1 MTSQFKKT
9 SKLKTTSKGKVEPS
23 LELEPGTDLAPDT
36 RTRILEVAAK
46 LFAKQGYEGTS
57 VRDIAKELGIANPSI
72 YYHFKSKA
80 DVLVELLTEPLRV
93 VEIAIAE
100 AKGLA
105 GEARTRRIIEGFLDS
120 LEAHQGIV
128 LTASPDDKK
137 ILESHRFVAFEMR
150 PYIIELLAETTA
162 EDNRDVR
169 VMMAIGAVEGVITGL
184 KNTSANNDTFVKQ
197 LRNQREVIV
206 NMILKILR

>member
-9 SKLKTTSKGKVEPS
+9 SKLKTISKGKAGLG
-23 LELEPGTDLAPDT
+23 LELELGT
-36 RTRILEVAAK
+36 RQRILEVAAR

-80 DVLVELLTEPLRV
+80 DVLVELLTEPLKV
-93 VEIAIAE
+93 VEIAISE
-100 AKGLA
+100 AKGLS

-120 LEAHQGIV
+120 LEVHRGIV

-137 ILESHRFVAFEMR
+137 MLESHRFVAFEMR
-150 PYIIELLAETTA
+150 PYITELLAETTA

-184 KNTSANNDTFVKQ
+184 RSTSANDDTFIKQ
-197 LRNQREVIV
+197 LRDQREIIV